1 MEPATERTG
10 LDFLQYINERADA
23 FTGRSWV
30 FDCIHEWLL
39 RPEGKRFL
47 LLTGEP
53 GSGKSAIAA
62 RLAQFSSGSAVP
74 PLGCPK
80 FCPGFLGSTHFCYA
94 RSGTWIDPLRFARSI
109 SMQLAH
115 SSQQFAQA
123 LKNAGDRTVNLRVTQ
138 TVGVGSATGIVI
150 ENLVLTGLNPQTA
163 FNSAVIAPLEEIY
176 QQGFTG
182 EVTILVDALDEALE
196 FKGGEIGIPQLL
208 ASMNALPPG
217 VRLILTSR
225 RDRRIEGEFLNA
237 EIFPLSSEKYDAENE
252 IDVSAFVKAK
262 LANTV
267 HSTFAEEISRKAGR
281 NFQYVTFLLKELA
294 TRGAVSMDGLPAGLD
309 PLYRNSLVRLVG
321 HRDWERE
328 FAPVMGLLSVARE
341 SLTEAHLK
349 NFSGFQKREVS
360 SRLADLRPFIEESG
374 TPRAYHF
381 YHQSVVDFL
390 RLHDVEQSGGSLPN
404 EYYLPPAEWHE
415 RIAHYYVP
423 NGPTSWNRWDPY
435 GLRYIVSHL
444 AAAVREEA
452 NDSRHPLVC
461 RLVELVTNPKYRGQH
476 LRDIDDLPALQRD
489 LVETVR
495 CAALNHDV
503 SSAVPLVRSA
513 LALVAFRGQEVRPT
527 VVFDLAV
534 AGEVERAARR
544 LELFE
549 VDEEWVQAA
558 LIILAWLGAKSN
570 PAAAGAL
577 LSRVKPRGGTAEQLL
592 QQARAAIDGTRPPVI
607 STPLGPV
614 PLEAEIAALVDRFG
628 GRGGDAEML
637 QRIVNDSLI
646 DVSRGIG
653 GAGYFAQLD
662 SAHLVSFAA
671 SYPGGDRYLRQ
682 YIAIHSGYQYV
693 QYRNR
698 SLSFVLA
705 NIFRHPN
712 PDWILDI
719 ARDIA
724 TTALAGSS
732 IEFRE
737 ALPLT
742 VLALKAATGEA
753 LAMGRLVELKQQA
766 VSDASNALD
775 QAAAA
780 NLNIMWDSRSGPMTG
795 TGAARNGEDSW
806 GFKRRRLAVHAQIL
820 ACLQGEKA
828 SASEILFGASLLQ
841 RGFAGFQAPACIMLA
856 EAILVS
862 DADGRVAVSSMLDS
876 ALRAAHNVQDASFC
890 LRITSRCNALRERW
904 WGTPDLKQL
913 VTLLVANPRDSQLCA
928 VHRIGEE
935 FEGREPT
942 SLPIPDEVRAAAS
955 LASVA
960 NIYHGALV
968 DFQRV
973 NPGVDPGQTLPNRT
987 PINVP
992 DPGFAT
998 WIAAHL
1004 SAELLS
1010 SQTLSDSERLSLL
1023 QLLVPIASPNPTL
1036 LDTVLSRLLLVVRP
1050 SDLAVLS
1057 ELESLAGSPE
1067 IRSLEAY
1074 EGRLPS

>member
-1 MEPATERTG
+1 M
-10 LDFLQYINERADA
+10 
-23 FTGRSWV
+23 
-30 FDCIHEWLL
+30 
-39 RPEGKRFL
+39 
-47 LLTGEP
+47 
-53 GSGKSAIAA
+53 
-62 RLAQFSSGSAVP
+62 
-74 PLGCPK
+74 
-80 FCPGFLGSTHFCYA
+80 HFCHA
-94 RSGTWIDPLRFARSI
+94 RSGTWIDPLSFARSI
-109 SMQLAH
+109 SLQLAH
-115 SSQQFAQA
+115 SSQQFARA
-123 LKNAGDRTVNLRVTQ
+123 LKNAGDRTVNLHVTQ

-182 EVTILVDALDEALE
+182 ELTILVDALDEALE

-208 ASMNALPPG
+208 ASMNALRPS

-237 EIFPLSSEKYDAENE
+237 EIFPLSSQKYDAENE
-252 IDVSAFVKAK
+252 IDVSTFVKGR

-281 NFQYVTFLLKELA
+281 NFQYVTFLLKQLA
-294 TRGAVSMDGLPAGLD
+294 TSGAISMGGLPVGLD
-309 PLYRNSLVRLVG
+309 PLYRDSLVRVVG
-321 HRDWERE
+321 HRDWEQE

-341 SLTEAHLK
+341 SLTAAHLK
-349 NFSGFQKREVS
+349 NFSGFQEREIS

-415 RIAHYYVP
+415 RIAHYYAP

-452 NDSRHPLVC
+452 NGSRHPLVC
-461 RLVELVTNPKYRGQH
+461 RLVELVTNSKYREQH

-489 LVETVR
+489 LLETVR
-495 CAALNHDV
+495 CAALNYDV
-503 SSAVPLVRSA
+503 SSTVPLVRSA
-513 LALVAFRGQEVRPT
+513 LGLVAFRDQELRPP

-592 QQARAAIDGTRPPVI
+592 QQARAAIDGTPPPVI

-614 PLEAEIAALVDRFG
+614 LLEAEIAALVDRFG
-628 GRGGDAEML
+628 GKGGDAEML

-646 DVSRGIG
+646 DASRGIG

-662 SAHLVSFAA
+662 SPHLVSFAA

-705 NIFRHPN
+705 NVLRHPN
-712 PDWILDI
+712 PDWIRDI

-753 LAMGRLVELKQQA
+753 LAMGRLVELRQQA
-766 VSDASNALD
+766 VSDASSALD

-780 NLNIMWDSRSGPMTG
+780 NLNIMWDSRSAPMTG
-795 TGAARNGEDSW
+795 TGAAQNGDDSW
-806 GFKRRRLAVHAQIL
+806 GFKRRRLAVHAQIA
-820 ACLQGEKA
+820 ACLQSDKA
-828 SASEILFGASLLQ
+828 SASELLFGASRLK

-856 EAILVS
+856 EAMLVS
-862 DADGRVAVSSMLDS
+862 DAHAYEQDAISSMLDS

-890 LRITSRCNALRERW
+890 LRITSRCNALKGRW

-913 VTLLVANPRDSQLCA
+913 ITLLVDNPRDSQLCA

-935 FEGREPT
+935 FEGREST
-942 SLPIPDEVRAAAS
+942 SLPIPDEVRAAATLAS
-955 LASVA
+955 LAS
-960 NIYHGALV
+960 IFHSALV

-973 NPGVDPGQTLPNRT
+973 NPGVDPGETLPKGT
-987 PINVP
+987 LVNVP

-1010 SQTLSDSERLSLL
+1010 NQTLTYSERLSLL

-1050 SDLAVLS
+1050 SDLSVLS